1 MHSKPTVLI
10 AAPNLATCLQLE
22 RAFKQNNY
30 HVVTTHY
37 EAELSKQIQHCVQ
50 RACVFILHYQY
61 YQNLAQ
67 PLTHS
72 QPLLLLV
79 DSASAELI
87 DTLPNP
93 TSDFVL
99 SQAAPIEIVTRLEIL
114 LRRRR
119 QAAPSNLAQPNSPIT
134 GSYQALALTGAEHA
148 LLELLAQHPNTV
160 LSKEYLC
167 SHGLQRTYTPGERS
181 IDVHISRIRQKLTD
195 ALGQPSPIKSVRNR
209 GYIYSPPH
217 GPLNKPSHK

>member
-1 MHSKPTVLI
+1 M
-10 AAPNLATCLQLE
+10 
-22 RAFKQNNY
+22 
-30 HVVTTHY
+30 
-37 EAELSKQIQHCVQ
+37 
-50 RACVFILHYQY
+50 FILHYQY

-67 PLTHS
+67 PLRHS

-99 SQAAPIEIVTRLEIL
+99 SQAAPIEIITRLEIL
-114 LRRRR
+114 LRRCS
-119 QAAPSNLAQPNSPIT
+119 QAAPSNLVQPNSPMT
-134 GSYQALALTGAEHA
+134 ASYQALALTGAEHA

-181 IDVHISRIRQKLTD
+181 IDVHISRIRQKLAG
-195 ALGQPSPIKSVRNR
+195 ALGQTSPIKSVRNR

-217 GPLNKPSHK
+217 EPINKPTHK